1 MSDQPET
8 HHKPQF
14 APALVGWIVASG
26 AAAMIAAA
34 LLAAGAPPSPYSNLL
49 VALIVAAVVV
59 GAVLFLT
66 GVVFYVSERFG
77 DRYDRTEESIKTY
90 QREMTMLI
98 GKLAERQNVILAR
111 IRELDS
117 RAQRICGDQQVLH
130 NKVNRCMGEVS
141 MVNEGLSEL
150 REAFVEEGLPERD
163 QLGTGRRGPGSRAG
177 YHSILTRSGSNRYP
191 FHSFAG

>member
-1 MSDQPET
+1 MSDQPEP

-34 LLAAGAPPSPYSNLL
+34 ILAAGAPPSPYSNLL
-49 VALIVAAVVV
+49 VALIVAAIVV

-66 GVVFYVSERFG
+66 GVVLYVSEKFG
-77 DRYDRTEESIKTY
+77 DRYDHTEQSIETY
-90 QREMTMLI
+90 QKEMLAVL

-150 REAFVEEGLPERD
+150 REAFIEEGLPEHPER
-163 QLGTGRRGPGSRAG
+163 LRTGAGPAPAPLLPDDSQAVLIDPVIRRRR
-177 YHSILTRSGSNRYP
+177 LQ
-191 FHSFAG
+191 